1 MAARID
7 IIQMALRRINV
18 VAEDEPATSDQEA
31 YAGSV
36 LDSIYAEIA
45 NESYPLWFLTDVPD
59 ASVRPL
65 ANLLAV
71 EIAQDYGKPAPS
83 TRGQAWRRLMA
94 TIRKSSIDEAVEKPD
109 RGAEVYY

>member
-18 VAEDEPATSDQEA
+18 VAEDEPATADQEA
-31 YAGSV
+31 YVGAV
-36 LDSIYAEIA
+36 LDSLYAEIA
-45 NESYPLWFLTDVPD
+45 LESYPLWFLADVPD

-71 EIAQDYGKPAPS
+71 EIAPDYAKAAPTS
-83 TRGQAWRRLMA
+83 RGQAWRRLMA
-94 TIRKSSIDEAVEKPD
+94 TVRRDNRDEAVEKPD
-109 RGAEVYY
+109 RGAEIYY

>member
-18 VAEDEPATSDQEA
+18 VAEDEPATADQEA
-31 YAGSV
+31 YVGSV
-36 LDSIYAEIA
+36 LDSLYAEIA
-45 NESYPLWFLTDVPD
+45 LESYPLWSLADVPD

-71 EIAQDYGKPAPS
+71 EIAPDYGRPAPA

-94 TIRKSSIDEAVEKPD
+94 TVRRDNRDEAVEKPD
-109 RGAEVYY
+109 RGAEIWY